1 MEMDDADKPEFKE
14 TKERFPE
21 ALEGLIAEP
30 PLLEG
35 EDPAQFW
42 SLFDAVVEEQ
52 KPQTITDWISAMD
65 MAIKCW
71 EELRLKRSSAALIN
85 TGILAALAYF
95 FTEIKPSSTMNNWD
109 LKLRS
114 KPPSDFALQYFSKR
128 PNDRAE
134 VMALLAQHGITIV
147 HLQAKAAEFNKEPLL
162 MFERMIASRENGRR
176 QLRKEATQRKAGRP
190 SGE

>member
-1 MEMDDADKPEFKE
+1 MEMDDADKPEFTE
-14 TKERFPE
+14 TKKFPE

-42 SLFDAVVEEQ
+42 SLFDAMVADQ
-52 KPQTITDWISAMD
+52 KPQSITDWISAMD
-65 MAIKCW
+65 MVIKCW
-71 EELRLKRSSAALIN
+71 EELRLKRSSAALVNSGVLKAI
-85 TGILAALAYF
+85 AYF
-95 FTEIKPSSTMNNWD
+95 FDAIKPSAKNGD
-109 LKLRS
+109 LKLVTM
-114 KPPSDFALQYFSKR
+114 PPSVFALQYLSKR
-128 PNDRAE
+128 PKDRAE
-134 VMALLAQHGITIV
+134 VMAFLAQHGITMV

-176 QLRKEATQRKAGRP
+176 QLRKEATQRQAGRP

>member
-1 MEMDDADKPEFKE
+1 METDDADKPEFKE
-14 TKERFPE
+14 AKERFPE
-21 ALEGLIAEP
+21 ALTGLIAEP

-42 SLFDAVVEEQ
+42 SLFDAMVADQ

-65 MAIKCW
+65 MVIKCW
-71 EELRLKRSSAALIN
+71 EELRLKRSSAALVNSGVLKAI
-85 TGILAALAYF
+85 AYF
-95 FTEIKPSSTMNNWD
+95 FEAIKPKNGD

-114 KPPSDFALQYFSKR
+114 LPPSDFALRYFSKR
-128 PNDRAE
+128 PNERAE
-134 VMALLAQHGITIV
+134 VMALLAGHGITMV

-176 QLRKEATQRKAGRP
+176 QLRKEATQRQAGRP